1 MTDIALVWYELLFS
15 GDIVVEGGAVTTDDG
30 LRTAIAI
37 SLFSDARAGDD
48 DDLPEPGADR
58 RGWWG
63 DAYPAETD
71 DLSELGSKLWL
82 LARSKATTDTL
93 RKAQNYAHAALQ
105 WIVRDGIARSIEA
118 TVERQVID
126 GTECLAIGVVL
137 DRPTGPA
144 RERYDF
150 TWEASA

>member
-1 MTDIALVWYELLFS
+1 MTDIALIWDEVLFA
-15 GDIVVEGGAVTTDDG
+15 GDIAVEGGALATDDG

-37 SLFSDARAGDD
+37 SLFSDARADD
-48 DDLPEPGADR
+48 DDALPEPGADR

-63 DAYPAETD
+63 DAFPAEAD
-71 DLSELGSKLWL
+71 DLSELGSKFWL
-82 LARSKATTDTL
+82 LARSKTTADTL
-93 RKAQNYAHAALQ
+93 RKAENYAQVALR
-105 WIVRDGIARSIEA
+105 WIVRDGIARA
-118 TVERQVID
+118 VAVTVERQVID
-126 GTECLAIGVVL
+126 GTERLAIGVAL